1 MRGSRNVRC
10 IIHRKTLDIILY
22 LSLLVCAIIFVLQTV
37 NDYMKGSTSY
47 LVTQEKLTPID
58 VPTLTFCF
66 LEWNEGDFSAK
77 VSDREGGF
85 TATLELDKH
94 IPIPGH
100 GIDMHLSELRTTQ
113 YYTHGTRCY
122 KLTPKVNGEP
132 TSVFDTQFQLV
143 YTIQFNDD
151 DDQNF
156 PEYANVF
163 ITSED
168 NAYGTILLRWFD
180 GILSSVSLRNSSF
193 LYYVQHISIVEINEY
208 INMDAICSEDSY
220 YECLAKRFVSSD
232 LGQVAKQVNG
242 DLGCNFMQFENKC
255 TPVSLQLED
264 GKIPICDS
272 EEDSQCF
279 INVLQELKR
288 DQQDHCKKSCLVK
301 EFVIS
306 HNSENIGQPTLDWQE
321 GRFLKISLDL
331 EHPPGTRDIREDSL
345 FKNVRTEYLILPWPA
360 LIANVGGTL
369 GMFIGFSFIGT
380 SEWMIDYLIE
390 IWGWFK
396 VSRRPTIDT
405 SRLEV
410 TTN

>member
-168 NAYGTILLRWFD
+168 NAYGTIL
-180 GILSSVSLRNSSF
+180 
-193 LYYVQHISIVEINEY
+193 H
-208 INMDAICSEDSY
+208 
-220 YECLAKRFVSSD
+220 
-232 LGQVAKQVNG
+232 
-242 DLGCNFMQFENKC
+242 
-255 TPVSLQLED
+255 
-264 GKIPICDS
+264 
-272 EEDSQCF
+272 
-279 INVLQELKR
+279 
-288 DQQDHCKKSCLVK
+288 
-301 EFVIS
+301 
-306 HNSENIGQPTLDWQE
+306 
-321 GRFLKISLDL
+321 
-331 EHPPGTRDIREDSL
+331 
-345 FKNVRTEYLILPWPA
+345 
-360 LIANVGGTL
+360 
-369 GMFIGFSFIGT
+369 
-380 SEWMIDYLIE
+380 
-390 IWGWFK
+390 
-396 VSRRPTIDT
+396 
-405 SRLEV
+405 
-410 TTN
+410 